1 MRHHA
6 LRSAHIAK
14 HMLPKH
20 DVEYLN
26 NQVTEGEYD
35 KSRCLY
41 DVDYILPVLKLL
53 FLPFT
58 LLNLLQFLILC
69 LLRLLELVVGCAA
82 ALIKC

>member
-1 MRHHA
+1 
-6 LRSAHIAK
+6 
-14 HMLPKH
+14 MLPKH

-26 NQVTEGEYD
+26 NQVAQGEYD

-41 DVDYILPVLKLL
+41 DVDYIHPVLKLL
-53 FLPFT
+53 FLPST
-58 LLNLLQFLILC
+58 LLNLLQFLIKHLLNHLRTCILLC